1 MSGEEVL
8 RGLDAVDWGSLAHA
22 FGPASGVPDL
32 LRGLV
37 SDDADARSSAYEEF
51 SNTVWH
57 QGTLYSASPRVAPFL
72 IAMLRSPQT
81 PDHRLPAIL
90 LALLADGSSWLQVHA
105 TGDSPTDECFRAWLA
120 EEGRDLAAEM
130 AREQRWVE
138 ETRLAVGE
146 VVPLLVPFL
155 RDAESGVREV
165 VAYGLA
171 RYPQRAEA
179 LLPPLRAAL
188 CQEAEEHV
196 REAIEGAICALQG
209 AIER

>member
-1 MSGEEVL
+1 V
-8 RGLDAVDWGSLAHA
+8 
-22 FGPASGVPDL
+22 
-32 LRGLV
+32 
-37 SDDADARSSAYEEF
+37 
-51 SNTVWH
+51 
-57 QGTLYSASPRVAPFL
+57 YSASPRVVPFL
-72 IAMLRSPQT
+72 IAMLRSPQI

-105 TGDSPTDECFRAWLA
+105 TGDSPTAERFRVWLV
-120 EEGRDLAAEM
+120 EEGRNLEAEM

-155 RDAESGVREV
+155 RDAEPGVREV

-209 AIER
+209 AVER